1 MFLAVAAR
9 LIAGRFLPSR
19 RKPILFSPLAVS
31 TFGFGVIA
39 FAKNMRAQFSTVAEL
54 FGYFI
59 GIAIVVI
66 LVLLMPPF
74 RSTWLSNLI
83 AR

>member
-1 MFLAVAAR
+1 M
-9 LIAGRFLPSR
+9 P
-19 RKPILFSPLAVS
+19 
-31 TFGFGVIA
+31 
-39 FAKNMRAQFSTVAEL
+39 AQFSTVAEL

-59 GIAIVVI
+59 GIAILMI
-66 LVLLMPPF
+66 LALLMPPF